1 MWNGFVI
8 TLNWTMWNRYAITLN
23 WTKWFVQLTVIMIN
37 MCNGFV
43 LTYFRNIVTYVF
55 WLKFASWWYL
65 CLFSL
70 TSVC

>member
-1 MWNGFVI
+1 MWNGF
-8 TLNWTMWNRYAITLN
+8 LITLN

-55 WLKFASWWYL
+55 WLKWFASWWYL
-65 CLFSL
+65 YLLSL
-70 TSVC
+70 ASVC